1 MMPRRDEGARA
12 PVSFEGGHPDENTL
26 VEYVRGALSQHGR
39 QQVNIHVDECDGCRR
54 TLAALARHVSV
65 RTGNQAS
72 SDFVVTQPESLPA
85 TPGTVLDGRFRIDNL
100 LGGGAMGV
108 VFEAEDLQLKE
119 KVAVKVLSPSVVQRG
134 DALELLRREILLA
147 RRVSHPNVC
156 PVYDLGINGQLHFI
170 TMKLV
175 DGRTLDQLLDEG
187 PIAAERAAKLLE
199 QLASALATAHAKG
212 VVHRD
217 LKAANVMVSKDDHLW
232 VMDFGLARD
241 LERDPSFSGPVGTPA
256 YWAPEQALGEPATGA
271 SDVYSFGV
279 VAYRLF
285 TGKLPKRFT
294 QKTNFELVPA
304 PWRRIVSKCMSERTV
319 NRYQSGAELL
329 EAWQGVGSWKGR
341 VPLMLAVGVAVT
353 AVVTIGVMT
362 HRGQPS
368 VEPSPPRA
376 TEAPPS
382 VIPAAVPE
390 PPKREPSNAAQPEPP
405 PEPIA
410 PPVLAPVVEPVV
422 DAGHKVVVPK
432 PGKRKPKADD
442 IPLFE

>member
-1 MMPRRDEGARA
+1 M
-12 PVSFEGGHPDENTL
+12 SFEGEHPDENTL

-39 QQVNIHVDECDGCRR
+39 QQVNVHVDECDGCRR

-65 RTGNQAS
+65 RTGEAAS
-72 SDFVVTQPESLPA
+72 ADFTITQPEVLGAAPGSL
-85 TPGTVLDGRFRIDNL
+85 LDGRFRLDSL

-108 VFEAEDLQLKE
+108 VFAAEDLQLKE
-119 KVAVKVLSPSVVQRG
+119 KVAVKVLAPALVQRG

-156 PVYDLGINGQLHFI
+156 PVYDLGIAGQQHYI

-175 DGRTLDQLLDEG
+175 EGRTLDQLLDEG
-187 PIAAERAAKLLE
+187 PLEPRRAARLLD
-199 QLASALATAHAKG
+199 QLASALSTAHDKG

-217 LKAANVMVSKDDHLW
+217 LKAANVMVGKDDHLW

-256 YWAPEQALGEPATGA
+256 YWAPEQALGEPATPA

-294 QKTNFELVPA
+294 QKTNFELVPS
-304 PWRRIVSKCMSERTV
+304 PWRRIVMRCMSERTA
-319 NRYQSGAELL
+319 NRFQNGAELL
-329 EAWQGVGSWKGR
+329 RAWRSVGSWKNR
-341 VPLMLAVGVAVT
+341 LPFVVAATIAVVAVGVLASQLTSRPPATTERAPPPPPAVKPPVEVE
-353 AVVTIGVMT
+353 AL
-362 HRGQPS
+362 PPPPPPP
-368 VEPSPPRA
+368 VEP
-376 TEAPPS
+376 
-382 VIPAAVPE
+382 VLDAAIAE
-390 PPKREPSNAAQPEPP
+390 PTVT
-405 PEPIA
+405 
-410 PPVLAPVVEPVV
+410 PVSDEPVV
-422 DAGHKVVVPK
+422 DAGAQKSLRPPRKKPK
-432 PGKRKPKADD
+432 PADD

>member
-1 MMPRRDEGARA
+1 MMPRRDDRPGAC
-12 PVSFEGGHPDENTL
+12 VSFEGEHPDENTL

-72 SDFVVTQPESLPA
+72 SDFIVTQPETLGA

-119 KVAVKVLSPSVVQRG
+119 KVAVKLLSPAVVQRG

-156 PVYDLGINGQLHFI
+156 PVYDLGITGQHHYI
-170 TMKLV
+170 TMKLIQ
-175 DGRTLDQLLDEG
+175 GRTLDQLLDEG
-187 PIAAERAAKLLE
+187 PVEAERAARLLE

-294 QKTNFELVPA
+294 QKTNFDLVPA
-304 PWRRIVSKCMSERTV
+304 PWRRIVTRCMSERT
-319 NRYQSGAELL
+319 NARYQDGAELL
-329 EAWQGVGSWKGR
+329 AAWRQVGSWKNR
-341 VPLMLAVGVAVT
+341 VPVMVAVAVAAMTVVGVMSQRTPEPPVT
-353 AVVTIGVMT
+353 NK
-362 HRGQPS
+362 PP
-368 VEPSPPRA
+368 EP
-376 TEAPPS
+376 
-382 VIPAAVPE
+382 IPAAVLPQPIE
-390 PPKREPSNAAQPEPP
+390 PKPP
-405 PEPIA
+405 PG
-410 PPVLAPVVEPVV
+410 PVVEPTVAGPTVEPVV
-422 DAGHKVVVPK
+422 LEPGIDSGVRTAAPK
-432 PGKRKPKADD
+432 KGKKKPRPADD